1 MDRIP
6 LTIFL
11 LLGYSTEEQICAY
24 VGDHLSDCVPS
35 GFQLTEPDRILT
47 ENDQALTVRC
57 YKVMRINMLKAFADG
72 GSALAEAQAE
82 NFIGNFSNSKTPTQL
97 SAGGYDMN
105 QPVIKTVTQF
115 RGRDIANFDEAG
127 LLDAI
132 RNTEAEIAS
141 LKKVTT
147 VSEKLNKQI
156 ADMEEALKVLATAY
170 DAK

>member
-11 LLGYSTEEQICAY
+11 FLGYSTEEQICAY
-24 VGDHLSDCVPS
+24 VGDRLSDCIPKGYTLADS
-35 GFQLTEPDRILT
+35 DRILT
-47 ENDQALTVRC
+47 ENDQALTVSC
-57 YKVMRINMLKAFADG
+57 YRTMRINMLKTFADG
-72 GSALAEAQAE
+72 GSALAEAQVE
-82 NFIGNFSNSKTPTQL
+82 NFISNLKTPTQL
-97 SAGGYDMN
+97 SAGGYDMT

-132 RNTEAEIAS
+132 RSTEAEIAS

-147 VSEKLNKQI
+147 TSEKLNKQI
-156 ADMEEALKVLATAY
+156 ADMEEALKVLAAAY